1 MDIFKKTTTPDG
13 TVMCT
18 GSVILS
24 VTYPEGKE
32 DAALMLV
39 GVKEKGEEAK
49 IVNVYTG
56 ESVIVMLNALV
67 NGKEIMDIL
76 KKNNT
81 KESIYQLTHC

>member
-56 ESVIVMLNALV
+56 ESVITVLNTLA

-76 KKNNT
+76 NKNNT
-81 KESIYQLTHC
+81 KN

>member
-67 NGKEIMDIL
+67 NGKEIMDIM

-81 KESIYQLTHC
+81 KN

>member
-1 MDIFKKTTTPDG
+1 MDIFKKITTPDG
-13 TVMCT
+13 AVMCG

-32 DAALMLV
+32 NEAIMLV
-39 GVKEKGEEAK
+39 GAKEKGEEAK
-49 IVNVYTG
+49 IVNMYTG

-81 KESIYQLTHC
+81 KN

>member
-1 MDIFKKTTTPDG
+1 MDIIKKTTTPDG
-13 TVMCT
+13 AVMCT

-81 KESIYQLTHC
+81 KN

>member
-32 DAALMLV
+32 NEAVMLV
-39 GVKEKGEEAK
+39 GGKEKGEEAK
-49 IVNVYTG
+49 IINFYTG
-56 ESVIVMLNALV
+56 ESVFVILNALV

-81 KESIYQLTHC
+81 KN

>member
-1 MDIFKKTTTPDG
+1 MDIFKETTTPDG

-67 NGKEIMDIL
+67 NGKEITDIL

-81 KESIYQLTHC
+81 KN

>member
-32 DAALMLV
+32 NTAIMLV

-56 ESVIVMLNALV
+56 ESVITVLNTLA
-67 NGKEIMDIL
+67 NGNEIADIL
-76 KKNNT
+76 KKNT
-81 KESIYQLTHC
+81 KN

>member
-24 VTYPEGKE
+24 VAYPEGKE
-32 DAALMLV
+32 NAALMLV

-76 KKNNT
+76 KKNNA
-81 KESIYQLTHC
+81 KN

>member
-1 MDIFKKTTTPDG
+1 MDIIKKTTTPDG

-32 DAALMLV
+32 DAAVMLV
-39 GVKEKGEEAK
+39 GIKKKGEEAK
-49 IVNVYTG
+49 IVNVHTG
-56 ESVIVMLNALV
+56 ESVIVMLNTLV

-76 KKNNT
+76 KNNT
-81 KESIYQLTHC
+81 KN

>member
-67 NGKEIMDIL
+67 NGKEIADIL
-76 KKNNT
+76 KNNT
-81 KESIYQLTHC
+81 KN

>member
-56 ESVIVMLNALV
+56 ESVITVLNTLA

-76 KKNNT
+76 NNT
-81 KESIYQLTHC
+81 KN

>member
-39 GVKEKGEEAK
+39 GVKEKREEAE

-81 KESIYQLTHC
+81 KN

>member
-32 DAALMLV
+32 NTAIMLV
-39 GVKEKGEEAK
+39 GAKEKGEEAK

-56 ESVIVMLNALV
+56 ESVIAMLNALV

-81 KESIYQLTHC
+81 KN

>member
-1 MDIFKKTTTPDG
+1 MDIIKKTTTPDG

-56 ESVIVMLNALV
+56 ESVITVLNTLA
-67 NGKEIMDIL
+67 NGKEITDIL

-81 KESIYQLTHC
+81 KN

>member
-32 DAALMLV
+32 DTALMLV

-81 KESIYQLTHC
+81 KN

>member
-1 MDIFKKTTTPDG
+1 MDIFKKITTPDG
-13 TVMCT
+13 AVMCG

-32 DAALMLV
+32 NEAIMLV

-56 ESVIVMLNALV
+56 ESVILMLNTLV
-67 NGKEIMDIL
+67 NGKELVDIL
-76 KKNNT
+76 KNNPKN
-81 KESIYQLTHC
+81 

>member
-18 GSVILS
+18 GSVVLS

-81 KESIYQLTHC
+81 KN

>member
-1 MDIFKKTTTPDG
+1 MDIIKKTTTPDG

-24 VTYPEGKE
+24 VSYPEGKE

-39 GVKEKGEEAK
+39 WAKEKGEEGK
-49 IVNVYTG
+49 IINVYTG
-56 ESVIVMLNALV
+56 ESVIAMLNTLV

-76 KKNNT
+76 KNNT
-81 KESIYQLTHC
+81 KN

>member
-39 GVKEKGEEAK
+39 GVKEQGEEAK

-81 KESIYQLTHC
+81 KN

>member
-1 MDIFKKTTTPDG
+1 MDIFKKTTNPDG

-32 DAALMLV
+32 NTALMLV

-56 ESVIVMLNALV
+56 ESVITVLNALV

-81 KESIYQLTHC
+81 KN

>member
-18 GSVILS
+18 GSIILS

-81 KESIYQLTHC
+81 KN

>member
-1 MDIFKKTTTPDG
+1 MDIFKKITTPDG
-13 TVMCT
+13 AVMCG

-32 DAALMLV
+32 NEAIMLV

-56 ESVIVMLNALV
+56 ESVITVLNTLA
-67 NGKEIMDIL
+67 NGKEITDIL
-76 KKNNT
+76 KNNT
-81 KESIYQLTHC
+81 KN

>member
-39 GVKEKGEEAK
+39 GVKKKREEAE

-81 KESIYQLTHC
+81 KN

>member
-56 ESVIVMLNALV
+56 ESVIVILNALV

-81 KESIYQLTHC
+81 KN

>member
-56 ESVIVMLNALV
+56 ESVIVMLNTLV
-67 NGKEIMDIL
+67 NGKETMDIL
-76 KKNNT
+76 KNNIKN
-81 KESIYQLTHC
+81 

>member
-39 GVKEKGEEAK
+39 GRKEKGKNTE

-56 ESVIVMLNALV
+56 ESVITVLNTLA
-67 NGKEIMDIL
+67 NGKEIADIL
-76 KKNNT
+76 KKNT
-81 KESIYQLTHC
+81 KN

>member
-32 DAALMLV
+32 DAAIMLV

-81 KESIYQLTHC
+81 KN

>member
-56 ESVIVMLNALV
+56 ESVITVLNTLA
-67 NGKEIMDIL
+67 NGKEIADIL
-76 KKNNT
+76 KNNPKN
-81 KESIYQLTHC
+81 

>member
-32 DAALMLV
+32 DAALMLL
-39 GVKEKGEEAK
+39 GVKEKGKNTEL
-49 IVNVYTG
+49 VNVYTG
-56 ESVIVMLNALV
+56 ESVITVLNTLA
-67 NGKEIMDIL
+67 NGKEITDIL

-81 KESIYQLTHC
+81 KN

>member
-1 MDIFKKTTTPDG
+1 MDIIKKTTTPDG

-32 DAALMLV
+32 NTAIMLV
-39 GVKEKGEEAK
+39 GAKEKGEEAK

-67 NGKEIMDIL
+67 NGKEIMDSL
-76 KKNNT
+76 KNNT
-81 KESIYQLTHC
+81 KN

>member
-32 DAALMLV
+32 NTAIMLV

-49 IVNVYTG
+49 IVNVHTG
-56 ESVIVMLNALV
+56 ESVITVLNTLV

-76 KKNNT
+76 KNNT
-81 KESIYQLTHC
+81 KN

>member
-1 MDIFKKTTTPDG
+1 MDIIKKTTTPDG
-13 TVMCT
+13 AVMCT

-32 DAALMLV
+32 NTAIMLV

-76 KKNNT
+76 KKNNA
-81 KESIYQLTHC
+81 KN

>member
-1 MDIFKKTTTPDG
+1 MDICKKTTTPDG

-32 DAALMLV
+32 DAAFMLV

-56 ESVIVMLNALV
+56 ESVIVMLNELV
-67 NGKEIMDIL
+67 NGKENMDIL

-81 KESIYQLTHC
+81 KN

>member
-32 DAALMLV
+32 NEAIMLV

-56 ESVIVMLNALV
+56 ESVIAVLNTLA
-67 NGKEIMDIL
+67 NGKEITDTL
-76 KKNNT
+76 KNNT
-81 KESIYQLTHC
+81 KN

>member
-1 MDIFKKTTTPDG
+1 MDIIKKTTTPDG

-32 DAALMLV
+32 NTAIMLV

-81 KESIYQLTHC
+81 EN

>member
-1 MDIFKKTTTPDG
+1 MDIIKKTTTPDG
-13 TVMCT
+13 AVMCT

-32 DAALMLV
+32 NTAIMLV

-56 ESVIVMLNALV
+56 ESVIVMLNTLV

-76 KKNNT
+76 KNNT
-81 KESIYQLTHC
+81 KN

>member
-39 GVKEKGEEAK
+39 GVKEKREEAK

-56 ESVIVMLNALV
+56 ESVIVMLNTLV

-81 KESIYQLTHC
+81 KN

>member
-1 MDIFKKTTTPDG
+1 MDIFKKNTTPDG

-81 KESIYQLTHC
+81 KN